1 MKSTA
6 QPNSSP
12 TPGRS
17 ARGPERPWVG
27 RDLRRIE
34 DTRFLV
40 GRARYVDDIVR
51 PGQLHACF
59 VRSDHPHALFTV
71 DTARARAIPGVID
84 VLTAADI
91 SELPPVR
98 PDWLI
103 PGSRARGRPVLAR
116 DRVRHVGEA
125 IALVIAE
132 EPGSAADAA
141 EAVRVTYEPLPF
153 VLDGRQAL
161 DRGAPRVHDDLSDN
175 VAATFTV
182 GDGRFDEAVEETDRH
197 ISFTLVNQR
206 LVPFSIEPRVVL
218 ADFDAAR
225 NRLTVYSSNQMPH
238 NLRRNLAAGL
248 GFPENQMRVVSPD
261 VGGGFGPKMHTYP
274 EEFAL
279 SAASL
284 RLRRPVK
291 WVETRSEN
299 VVATTHGRDHAM
311 NVEVAANNDG
321 KIVGLRVHSA
331 ANVGAYLSSM
341 GAGVPTI
348 NVALFAL
355 GVYAI
360 PHAEMTVDCVFTN
373 TTPVDAYRGAGRP
386 EASYLIERTI
396 DRVAHELGLD
406 PTEVRLRNFVP
417 DAQLPYRQ
425 PVGAVLDTGHYE
437 YTMRRA
443 IEQAGYWEMRAE
455 QATARA
461 QGRLLGIGVSNFTES
476 CGVGP
481 SDIMR
486 AVGFNRGGFES
497 ATVRIHPDGRATV
510 LSGSHSH
517 GQGHVTTFAQ
527 IAADE
532 LGIAPTDI
540 DVLQGDTDVVPAG
553 IGTFNSR
560 SVVVGGSAVKVASA
574 RLAAR
579 VRGIAASML
588 DTEAADVELIDGYC
602 QIAGATTPVSIADVA
617 RMAWTGQALPPGTA
631 PGLEE
636 TEFYEPTDMS
646 SPYGAHIALVE
657 VDRETGEVAVLSY
670 VAVDDFGVIV
680 NPLLA
685 RGQVHGGLVQGIGQA
700 LYEGAYYDGAGHP
713 VADPPVPRFDMV
725 PRFDTS
731 FVETPTPTNPLG
743 AKGVGEAGA
752 IAAPSTVVNAAIDA
766 LWHLGVRQLDM
777 PLTPERV
784 LHAIEARSPME
795 VR

>member
-1 MKSTA
+1 MTSTME
-6 QPNSSP
+6 PDVGSV
-12 TPGRS
+12 PGRS
-17 ARGPERPWVG
+17 TREPQRPWVG
-27 RDLRRIE
+27 RDLRRME

-40 GRARYVDDIVR
+40 GRARYVDDIVL

-59 VRSDHPHALFTV
+59 VRSDHPHALITV
-71 DTARARAIPGVID
+71 DTAPARAMPGVVE
-84 VLTAADI
+84 VLTAADLAEI
-91 SELPPVR
+91 PPVR
-98 PDWLI
+98 PDWLL
-103 PGSRARGRPVLAR
+103 PGTHERGRPVLAL

-125 IALVIAE
+125 VAVVIAE
-132 EPGSAADAA
+132 QPGSAADAA
-141 EAVRVTYEPLPF
+141 AAVRVTYEPLPF
-153 VLDGRQAL
+153 VLDGRHAL
-161 DRGAPRVHDDLSDN
+161 DAESPRVHDELFSN
-175 VAATFTV
+175 VAATYTV
-182 GDGRFDEAVEETDRH
+182 GDGQFDAAVRQADLH
-197 ISFTLVNQR
+197 IAFTLVNQR

-225 NRLTVYSSNQMPH
+225 DKLTVYSSNQMPH

-248 GFPENQMRVVSPD
+248 GFPENRMRVVSPD

-274 EEFAL
+274 EEFAV

-299 VVATTHGRDHAM
+299 VVATTHGRDHSM
-311 NVEVAANNDG
+311 DVQVAANNDG
-321 KIVGLRVHSA
+321 RIVGLRVHSA
-331 ANVGAYLSSM
+331 ANIGAYLSSM
-341 GAGVPTI
+341 GSGVPTI
-348 NVALFAL
+348 NVATYAL

-386 EASYLIERTI
+386 EAAYLIERTI
-396 DRVAHELGLD
+396 DRVAHELDLD
-406 PTEVRLRNFVP
+406 PTEVRLRNFIP
-417 DAQLPYRQ
+417 DEQLPYHQ
-425 PVGAVLDTGHYE
+425 PVGAMLDTGRYG
-437 YTMRRA
+437 YTMQRA
-443 IEQAGYWEMRAE
+443 VEQSGYWEMRAE
-455 QATARA
+455 QQTARA

-476 CGVGP
+476 CGVGRP
-481 SDIMR
+481 ERMR
-486 AVGFNRGGFES
+486 AIGFNRGGFES

-532 LGIAPTDI
+532 LGIRPTDI
-540 DVLQGDTDVVPAG
+540 DVLQGDTDVVPVG

-579 VRGIAASML
+579 MREIAAGLL
-588 DTEAADVELIDGYC
+588 DTDVGDVELVDGRC
-602 QIAGATTPVSIADVA
+602 RISGSTESVAIEEVA
-617 RMAWTGQALPPGTA
+617 RTAWTGQGMPSGTPA
-631 PGLEE
+631 GLEE
-636 TEFYEPTDMS
+636 TEFYLPTELS

-657 VDRETGEVAVLSY
+657 VDPETGEVGVLRY
-670 VAVDDFGVIV
+670 VAVDDFGVII

-685 RGQVHGGLVQGIGQA
+685 RGQIHGGLAQGIGQA
-700 LYEGAYYDGAGHP
+700 LYEGAYYDETGHP
-713 VADPPVPRFDMV
+713 VSDPPMPRFDLV

-743 AKGVGEAGA
+743 AKGVGEGGT
-752 IAAPSTVVNAAIDA
+752 IAAPPTIVNAVIDA
-766 LWHLGVRQLDM
+766 LWHLGVRELDM

-784 LHAIEARSPME
+784 LHAIDASSPRE